1 MDRQV
6 TLFVN
11 HYSGQ
16 TAERSAEIDYCL
28 AANAANPGIHCIVV
42 IAQSAERPKAPDK
55 VLWVPMDCSRN
66 PYVRPTFG
74 NFFDLVN
81 QAAVSP
87 ADINVVANSDI
98 IFDATLSLLL
108 PLDLDGVCLALARW
122 DHDHEGN
129 PAVTVGDDAQDVWIF
144 QGKVK
149 PVKDVDYPMGITGC
163 DWRLAWELKEAGYR
177 LMNPCYDIRAQHHH
191 KSGVRNNGLMI
202 RGPRLQSIPRT
213 TLAACALKELSMSP
227 QHGPPPG
234 SRPANTKVEQRGRE
248 QYRSARRLH
257 AIV

>member
-163 DWRLAWELKEAGYR
+163 DWRLAWELTQAGYR
-177 LMNPCYDIRAQHHH
+177 LVNPCYNVRAQHHH
-191 KSGVRNNGLMI
+191 TSGVRSNGLMI
-202 RGPRLQSIPRT
+202 RAPRLQSIPRT
-213 TLAACALKELSMSP
+213 TLVGCELKELNHVDSTPSLIP
-227 QHGPPPG
+227 
-234 SRPANTKVEQRGRE
+234 T
-248 QYRSARRLH
+248 SAKCRDR
-257 AIV
+257 